1 MGSFLT
7 QPDYED
13 RVQIFKLAPL
23 QDVAQALQDPSTIVI
38 DTRTDAEVARGCIQ
52 HANWYQCSGSPM
64 DNEILSSNPESV
76 IPTKD
81 ATIVLY
87 CGTGRRAAKAKE
99 ILQSKGYTGNIMN
112 AGGYD
117 DLTTAHLA

>member
-13 RVQIFKLAPL
+13 RVQIYKLAPL
-23 QDVAQALQDPSTIVI
+23 QDVAQALQDPTTIVI
-38 DTRTDAEVARGCIQ
+38 DTRTDAEVARGRLQ
-52 HANWYQCSGSPM
+52 HSNWHQCSGTPM
-64 DNEILSSNPESV
+64 DNEILSSIPESV
-76 IPTKD
+76 IPSKD

-99 ILQSKGYTGNIMN
+99 ILLSKGYTGKIMN

-117 DLTTAHLA
+117 DLTTAHIA

>member
-13 RVQIFKLAPL
+13 RVQIFKLTPL
-23 QDVAQALQDPSTIVI
+23 TEVADALKDPNTIVI
-38 DTRTDAEVARGCIQ
+38 DTRTPAEVSRGRVQ
-52 HANWYQCSGSPM
+52 HKHWHNCSGTAT
-64 DNEILSSNPESV
+64 DNEVLSTKPESV
-76 IPTKD
+76 ILNKN

-87 CGTGRRAAKAKE
+87 CGTGRRASKAKE
-99 ILQSKGYTGNIMN
+99 ILQQKGYTGKIMN

-117 DLTTAHLA
+117 DLKTAHII